1 MKNEPSPIN
10 TVRIPVHMT
19 FTFKLARRLAQC
31 HIMAVVAGSL
41 VLGGCAPGKPLEGG
55 LEPPPPD
62 SVLSVQLFPDSVALN
77 PSEFV
82 DFTAIGEFPG
92 GGNSAVPVTWE
103 AQGGAITSD
112 GRYTAGS
119 TSGEYLVIGR
129 GRNGKSDTSKVTIK
143 QQAKAPVLTSI
154 AITPSSAALLPGD
167 TQAFSATGVM
177 SDGSTAGVTVTW
189 ASTGGT
195 IDGTGLYTAPSTAG
209 SYLVVATQ
217 QGGSLADTAQVNVSV
232 PPPTLTGVSLTP
244 ATAALEFGQTRQF
257 SVLGLLS
264 DGTTTTIAVT
274 WTASGGTVNSTGLY
288 TAGSTAGTFRLIA
301 KSANGLAD
309 TSSITVTAPTVTA
322 ITLTPATVSL
332 QSGQTQQFSA
342 AASLSNG
349 TTQTNPVVTWLA
361 TGGSINST
369 GLYTAGLT
377 AGTFTVIATST
388 NGKADTSAVTVSL
401 PTVTSIVVT
410 PASTSVSPAQTL
422 QFSATATLS
431 NGSTQISPAVTWSAT
446 GGSVST
452 AGLYTA
458 GSTTGTFR
466 VIAASSNG
474 PADTS
479 AVTITVATPTVT
491 GIVVTPATATVASG
505 QTQQFTASA
514 TMSDGTTQS
523 NPAVTWTAT
532 GGAVTTAGLYTAGT
546 TAGTFRVIA
555 TGSGK
560 ADTSTVTIP
569 TATVTGIAVSPGSA
583 TVVTSGTQQF
593 TAAATLS
600 NGTTQSNT
608 SVTWSAT
615 GGTVSTSGLY
625 TAGTT
630 TGTFRVIA
638 VQQGG
643 TLADTS
649 AVTISTVRPNNMY
662 YNSSEPGCDGSDP
675 NVLLC
680 DDFEDGTWYEKNCD
694 QANASGGLLQTDGWC
709 GTIYGDPI
717 SPAGAATCGSAG
729 AAGTNCAANGG
740 LHDGSTGGVNMAD
753 HNLGPN
759 GNGYNEIWLR
769 YYIKALPGYV
779 YGAQKM
785 ITINATSA
793 GSGGISIG
801 GSGSPFGDGAYDT
814 CPVYDCNT
822 TGEIY
827 YYRQNQ
833 SQVLKLS
840 QILGHWAYV
849 EMHIKLNTPGQ
860 KDGIWE
866 LWINDCGTTGVCTGT
881 PTLRSHYTTVEWQG
895 PTDNKQIRS
904 LWFENWAN
912 PGSVGT
918 ELYDQIKVS
927 KGGQIGFAP

>member
-1 MKNEPSPIN
+1 
-10 TVRIPVHMT
+10 MT
-19 FTFKLARRLAQC
+19 LVSANVKAG
-31 HIMAVVAGSL
+31 GSL
-41 VLGGCAPGKPLEGG
+41 ILHLLRIWPLLRSCNLLLTVPVALWACAAGKPIEGG
-55 LEPPPPD
+55 LSSPPD
-62 SVLSVQLFPDSVALN
+62 LVALH
-77 PSEFV
+77 
-82 DFTAIGEFPG
+82 
-92 GGNSAVPVTWE
+92 
-103 AQGGAITSD
+103 
-112 GRYTAGS
+112 
-119 TSGEYLVIGR
+119 
-129 GRNGKSDTSKVTIK
+129 
-143 QQAKAPVLTSI
+143 
-154 AITPSSAALLPGD
+154 LLPETVVLGPNETATFQVVGELAD
-167 TQAFSATGVM
+167 GSQTGV
-177 SDGSTAGVTVTW
+177 TATLI
-189 ASTGGT
+189 ATGGT
-195 IDGTGLYTAPSTAG
+195 ISSSGRYRAG
-209 SYLVVATQ
+209 SVLGSFVAIATLGDKADTSNIEITQFTSRRLVGVVLSPSSVALADGMTQ
-217 QGGSLADTAQVNVSV
+217 QFTA
-232 PPPTLTGVSLTP
+232 T
-244 ATAALEFGQTRQF
+244 
-257 SVLGLLS
+257 GLLS
-264 DGTTTTIAVT
+264 DGSDSTVSLT
-274 WTASGGTVNSTGLY
+274 WTASGGTVDPTGLY
-288 TAGSTAGTFRLIA
+288 TAPSQQGNYRVIASSGTF
-301 KSANGLAD
+301 AD
-309 TSSITVTAPTVTA
+309 TATVSVTVLPPNLA
-322 ITLTPATVSL
+322 ALVLTPASANL
-332 QSGQTQQFSA
+332 QYGQTQQF
-342 AASLSNG
+342 
-349 TTQTNPVVTWLA
+349 V
-361 TGGSINST
+361 
-369 GLYTAGLT
+369 
-377 AGTFTVIATST
+377 
-388 NGKADTSAVTVSL
+388 
-401 PTVTSIVVT
+401 
-410 PASTSVSPAQTL
+410 AQ
-422 QFSATATLS
+422 
-431 NGSTQISPAVTWSAT
+431 
-446 GGSVST
+446 
-452 AGLYTA
+452 
-458 GSTTGTFR
+458 
-466 VIAASSNG
+466 
-474 PADTS
+474 
-479 AVTITVATPTVT
+479 
-491 GIVVTPATATVASG
+491 G
-505 QTQQFTASA
+505 QLI
-514 TMSDGTTQS
+514 DGTLT
-523 NPAVTWTAT
+523 PVAATFTAT
-532 GGAVTTAGLYTAGT
+532 GGTVSGTGTYTAGT

-555 TGSGK
+555 RLPNGM
-560 ADTSTVTIP
+560 ADTSAITLTAPTVVALSLSPSTVALQTGQTQQFAVQATLSNGGTQTNPPVVWTPAGGSITSGGLFTVGNTPGTYLLIVTADKGAADTAVLTVTQ
-569 TATVTGIAVSPGSA
+569 AVVTSLSISPGSA
-583 TVVTSGTQQF
+583 TIATNQTQQF
-593 TAAATLS
+593 SATAILS
-600 NGTTQSNT
+600 NGGAQPSPQVNWSASNG
-608 SVTWSAT
+608 SISAT
-615 GGTVSTSGLY
+615 GLY
-625 TAGTT
+625 TPPST
-630 TGTFRVIA
+630 TGTYQVTVA
-638 VQQGG
+638 TSDGG
-643 TLADTS
+643 VTRS
-649 AVTISTVRPNNMY
+649 AQVVVTDPVPPSMY